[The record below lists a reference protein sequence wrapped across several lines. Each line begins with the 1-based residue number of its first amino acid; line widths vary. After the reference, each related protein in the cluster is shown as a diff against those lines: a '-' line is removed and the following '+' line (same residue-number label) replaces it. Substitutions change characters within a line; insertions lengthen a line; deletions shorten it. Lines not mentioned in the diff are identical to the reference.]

1 LRLAEAMNDCAL
13 AVDLA
18 TDATDARAAGLV
30 APVFSAACAL
40 AVDLTTEGGVAARV
54 LVRGDAVAALLQ
66 LCCSSVA
73 AGVVALVLVHGDA
86 TGGLVSIGPGVLT
99 GVIVPPPPPL
109 SERDTPPPLACGGVW
124 LVGGMSFVGGV

>member
-1 LRLAEAMNDCAL
+1 MRLAEAMNDCAL

-18 TDATDARAAGLV
+18 ADATEVRDAGLV
-30 APVFSAACAL
+30 APVFSAGCAL

-86 TGGLVSIGPGVLT
+86 TGGLVSIVRGLFT

-124 LVGGMSFVGGV
+124 LFGGMSFVGGV